1 MSRDPVLLGD
11 IGGTHARF
19 ALACGDGI
27 RRQITLDVAD
37 HPTATDA
44 IAEFL
49 AGLAKDRCPGAAILA
64 CAGPV
69 EAGVVSLT
77 NSPWRLDAGEIEGR
91 FGFSDVLLV
100 NDFAAVAWALP
111 NLRENDLRA
120 VGGGIAKADRPA
132 VVLGP
137 GTGLGIATY
146 SPAPKGSKVIVGE
159 GGHGTLPATNDKEA
173 EVIARL
179 RMELGH
185 VSAERTISG
194 DGLVRLYETIAA
206 LEGLSVPSR
215 TAAGISDAAVAGN
228 CATSQAALDM
238 FCAML
243 GSVAGNM
250 ALTMGAQGGVYIAG
264 GIVPQIA
271 DYVIASDFRRCFEAK
286 GRFQS
291 YLLGIPT
298 WIILHPEPAFLG
310 LLRLG
315 DERYEELQKGIRA

>member
-1 MSRDPVLLGD
+1 MSRDFVLLGD
-11 IGGTHARF
+11 IGGTSARF
-19 ALACGDGI
+19 ALACGDEI
-27 RRQITLDVAD
+27 QMNITLDVAD
-37 HPTATDA
+37 HSTATGA
-44 IAEFL
+44 IAEVL
-49 AGLAKDRCPGAAILA
+49 ESLAKDRCPRAAALA

-69 EAGVVSLT
+69 EDGVVSVT
-77 NSPWRLDAGEIEGR
+77 NSPWRIDAREIEGR
-91 FGFSDVLLV
+91 FGFSDVLLL

-111 NLRENDLRA
+111 SLRENDLRA
-120 VGGGIAKADRPA
+120 VGGGVARANRPA

-146 SPAPKGSKVIVGE
+146 LPAPKGSEVMVGE
-159 GGHGTLPATNDKEA
+159 GGHATLPAANDREA

-185 VSAERTISG
+185 VSAERIISG

-206 LEGLSVPSR
+206 LDGLSVPSR
-215 TAAGISDAAVAGN
+215 TAAGISDAAMAGS

-243 GSVAGNM
+243 GTVAGNM
-250 ALTMGAQGGVYIAG
+250 ALAMGAQGGIYIAG

-271 DYVIASDFRRCFEAK
+271 DYFIASDFRRCFEAK
-286 GRFQS
+286 GRFRS
-291 YLLGIPT
+291 YLLGIPA

-310 LLRLG
+310 LLRLL
-315 DERYEELQKGIRA
+315 DEQS

>member
-1 MSRDPVLLGD
+1 MSRDLVLLGD
-11 IGGTHARF
+11 IGGTSARF
-19 ALACGDGI
+19 ALACGDEI
-27 RRQITLDVAD
+27 QMNITLDVAD
-37 HPTATDA
+37 HSTATDA
-44 IAEFL
+44 IAEVL
-49 AGLAKDRCPGAAILA
+49 EGLEKDRCPRAAALA

-69 EAGVVSLT
+69 EDGVVSVT
-77 NSPWRLDAGEIEGR
+77 NSPWRIDAREVEGR
-91 FGFSDVLLV
+91 FGFSDVLLL

-120 VGGGIAKADRPA
+120 VGGGVAKANRPA

-146 SPAPKGSKVIVGE
+146 LPAPKGSEVIVGE
-159 GGHGTLPATNDKEA
+159 GGHATLPAANDREA

-185 VSAERTISG
+185 VSAERIISG

-206 LEGLSVPSR
+206 LDGLSVPSR
-215 TAAGISDAAVAGN
+215 TAAGISDAATAGN

-243 GSVAGNM
+243 GTVAGNM
-250 ALTMGAQGGVYIAG
+250 ALAMGAQGGIYIAG
-264 GIVPQIA
+264 GIVPQVA
-271 DYVIASDFRRCFEAK
+271 DYFTASDFRRCFEAK

-291 YLLGIPT
+291 YLSGIPA

-310 LLRLG
+310 LLRLL
-315 DERYEELQKGIRA
+315 DKQY

>member
-1 MSRDPVLLGD
+1 MVGTKSMSQDPVLLGD
-11 IGGTHARF
+11 IGGTSARF
-19 ALACGDGI
+19 ALACGDEI
-27 RRQITLDVAD
+27 QMNITLDVAD
-37 HPTATDA
+37 HSTATGA
-44 IAEFL
+44 IAEVL
-49 AGLAKDRCPGAAILA
+49 ESLAKDRCPRAAALA

-69 EAGVVSLT
+69 EDGVVSVT
-77 NSPWRLDAGEIEGR
+77 NSPWRIDAREIEGR
-91 FGFSDVLLV
+91 FGFSDVLLL

-111 NLRENDLRA
+111 SLRENDLRA
-120 VGGGIAKADRPA
+120 VGGGVAKANRPA

-146 SPAPKGSKVIVGE
+146 LPAPKGSEVIVGE
-159 GGHGTLPATNDKEA
+159 GGHATLPAANDREA

-185 VSAERTISG
+185 VSAERIISG

-206 LEGLSVPSR
+206 LDGLSVPSR
-215 TAAGISDAAVAGN
+215 TAAGISDAAMAGS

-243 GSVAGNM
+243 GTIAGNM
-250 ALTMGAQGGVYIAG
+250 ALAMGAQGGIYIAG

-271 DYVIASDFRRCFEAK
+271 DYFIASDFRRCFEAK

-291 YLLGIPT
+291 YLLGIPA

-310 LLRLG
+310 LLRLL
-315 DERYEELQKGIRA
+315 DEQS